1 MLFLCFASCDTKSGN
16 SKEDDN
22 TGIPSD
28 TSKKGSKDSLVVA
41 IKAIK
46 ALQESND
53 TLSGKLQTVE
63 SNVKQLQDGY
73 AYRFYTV
80 SMIAVALV
88 LVLLILFQISI
99 FRKFNDNS
107 KKIKEFEKFKES
119 LDNFQEEF
127 NKYVRQH
134 ATTNALSHTQSCASS
149 HDSAL
154 IEKLEHMVN
163 LMESKV
169 DELMVFKNNIEDKK
183 KETCLQN
190 NTNSDTY
197 PHGYV
202 GDVENE
208 CYFTDFESSQ
218 FTNANFKI
226 FNIKG
231 DNAEFEP
238 ISFKSVNG
246 NVNTR
251 CAVTTSGCSKDEAR
265 DMEIISPGK
274 VVRDGKNWKIV
285 EKVKVK
291 LKK

>member
-1 MLFLCFASCDTKSGN
+1 MIN
-16 SKEDDN
+16 SLK
-22 TGIPSD
+22 
-28 TSKKGSKDSLVVA
+28 
-41 IKAIK
+41 
-46 ALQESND
+46 
-53 TLSGKLQTVE
+53 
-63 SNVKQLQDGY
+63 
-73 AYRFYTV
+73 
-80 SMIAVALV
+80 
-88 LVLLILFQISI
+88 
-99 FRKFNDNS
+99 
-107 KKIKEFEKFKES
+107 
-119 LDNFQEEF
+119 
-127 NKYVRQH
+127 
-134 ATTNALSHTQSCASS
+134 
-149 HDSAL
+149 
-154 IEKLEHMVN
+154 
-163 LMESKV
+163 SKV

-202 GDVENE
+202 GDVQNE
-208 CYFTDFESSQ
+208 CYFTDFQSSQ

-274 VVRDGKNWKIV
+274 VVKEVVKERTYWKIV